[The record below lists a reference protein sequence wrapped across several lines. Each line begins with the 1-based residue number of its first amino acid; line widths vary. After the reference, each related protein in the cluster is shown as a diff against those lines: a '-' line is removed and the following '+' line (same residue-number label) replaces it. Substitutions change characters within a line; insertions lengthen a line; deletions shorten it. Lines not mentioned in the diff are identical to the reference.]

1 MLFLGKKMEE
11 QGMDPA
17 IAGLTKIGPSKWKE
31 DFYSPSVTSP
41 VPTPSSPGRRICGNI
56 QCAGSWSAP
65 WRNRKRP
72 IFEAQW
78 GCSGRCVLALVRAA
92 LQRELGDG
100 IVDEA
105 VSHQHRMPLG
115 LLLLSQGWI
124 TQSQLQD
131 ALRIQREQ
139 GGRIGEI
146 LISECGVDAGHVA
159 RGLSLQWNRP
169 MLSSNGFS
177 PQSMA
182 LVMPKALVEQFG
194 MLPLRVAGSRILYVG
209 FEDRPDASALFGL
222 EQMSELRVESGL
234 VKTEE
239 YCAARRSLLD
249 EEKGIETHEESYG
262 EIDALAARI
271 TAVLEQKQPVASRLV
286 RVRQFYWLR
295 LWLEAKSLGG
305 FGSLPRSRED
315 MMDYVFRRS

>member
-11 QGMDPA
+11 QGMDAA
-17 IAGLTKIGPSKWKE
+17 IAGLTKIDPSKWKE
-31 DFYSPSVTSP
+31 DFYSPSMTPP
-41 VPTPSSPGRRICGNI
+41 VPAPSSSGRRICGNL

-78 GCSGRCVLALVRAA
+78 GCSGRCVLALVRTA
-92 LQRELGDG
+92 LQREFGDG
-100 IVDEA
+100 VVDGE

-146 LISECGVDAGHVA
+146 LISECGVDAGYVA

-169 MLSSNGFS
+169 MLSSQGFS

-182 LVMPKALVEQFG
+182 LVMPKTLVEQFG

-249 EEKGIETHEESYG
+249 DEKGIETHEESYG